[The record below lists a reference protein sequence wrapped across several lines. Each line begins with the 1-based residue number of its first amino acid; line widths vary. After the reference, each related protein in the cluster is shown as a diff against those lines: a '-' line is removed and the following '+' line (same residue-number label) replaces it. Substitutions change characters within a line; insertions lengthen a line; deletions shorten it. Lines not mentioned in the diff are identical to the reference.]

1 MRRRGEQGAQATQIC
16 LSSAEKRQVSD
27 MGNSDNGRTSAPKG
41 RRLVADRRAAA
52 AGTVRPDT
60 PPKPR
65 RKRRT
70 PRTARP
76 RPRGLRGW
84 IGALLRWI
92 GRVLWGLFWRS
103 AVIVAL
109 IVGLATGIYH
119 AQLPDLAAVVDAR
132 YRGSVTMLDRDGA
145 VFAWRGDQFGGA
157 IDPASVSPHLVHA
170 IIATEDR
177 RFYNHLGISPRG
189 IASAIRIN
197 LSEGRGPLSGHGG
210 STITQQ
216 VAKLMCLGV
225 PYDPAAWE
233 NEAAYEQDC
242 RRTTLWRK
250 LQEVPFA
257 LAMELRYSKDEILS
271 IYMNRAFLGAGTRGF
286 EAAAQRYFG
295 VSAAAVSPQ
304 QAAMLAGLLV
314 APSYYAPTRNLER
327 AQRRAATVLRLMEAQ
342 GYLTATEA
350 AVAQA
355 NPATLSAAARQD
367 RGGAFADWIMSTGP
381 DFLTGETT
389 EDVIIRTT
397 FDPALQAAAEA
408 ALVSV
413 FTDQVRDGS
422 AAQAAIVVMSADGA
436 VRAMVGGR
444 DTEGTGLFN
453 RATQARRQTG
463 SSFKPFVYAAALDLG
478 WRYDDLILDAPLTI
492 TIPGSGPWS
501 PVNYTGEFYGEV
513 TLTEALQRSLN
524 TAAVRLSEAV
534 GRDLVRNVAAE
545 FGIDSNLADGPALAL
560 GASESTLIE
569 MTGAYAGILNGGSAV
584 VPYGVQELRLVG
596 DSTALFEQVSGIA
609 ERVISDRAARQ
620 LTYMMAAAV
629 ADGTGRRAQLADRA
643 VAGKT
648 GTTNSQRDAWF
659 IGFTADYVTGV
670 WMGYDDN
677 TPLTGVTGGGLP
689 AEIWRQTMERIHADM
704 PPAPLPMIDPA
715 TEPPGRPRLVGDA
728 PEPNGPLEPPAQ
740 DQADQ
745 ILIRVLNGL
754 LGRN

>member
-1 MRRRGEQGAQATQIC
+1 M
-16 LSSAEKRQVSD
+16 SST
-27 MGNSDNGRTSAPKG
+27 GNGRRPNSSG
-41 RRLVADRRAAA
+41 RRLVADWRSAPASQSARNGAPPKA
-52 AGTVRPDT
+52 
-60 PPKPR
+60 PKPR
-65 RKRRT
+65 KTRRKRA
-70 PRTARP
+70 PRP
-76 RPRGLRGW
+76 RPQGLRGW
-84 IGALLRWI
+84 IGAFFRLIWRI
-92 GRVLWGLFWRS
+92 IWGFIWRS
-103 AVIVAL
+103 TAVAML
-109 IVGLATGIYH
+109 ILGAATSYYY

-132 YRGSVTMLDRDGA
+132 HRGSVTMLDRDGT

-170 IIATEDR
+170 IVATEDR
-177 RFYNHLGISPRG
+177 RFSRHFGISPRG

-225 PYDPAAWE
+225 PFDPNAWE

-250 LQEVPFA
+250 LQEMPFA
-257 LAMELRYSKDEILS
+257 LAMEFRYSKDEILS

-342 GYLTATEA
+342 GYLSATEA
-350 AVAQA
+350 AIAQA
-355 NPATLSAAARQD
+355 EPATLSSAARQD

-381 DFLTGETT
+381 DFLTRDTT
-389 EDVIIRTT
+389 EDVIIGTT
-397 FDPALQAAAEA
+397 FDPAMQQAAEEA
-408 ALVSV
+408 LASV
-413 FTDQVRDGS
+413 FSEQVREGS
-422 AAQAAIVVMSADGA
+422 EAQAAIVVMSADGA

-444 DTEGTGLFN
+444 DTAGTGLFN
-453 RATQARRQTG
+453 RASQAMRQTG

-478 WRYDDLILDAPLTI
+478 WRFDDLVLDAPLTI
-492 TIPGSGPWS
+492 NIPGSGPWS
-501 PVNYTGEFYGEV
+501 PENYTGEFYGEV
-513 TLTEALQRSLN
+513 TLTEALERSLN
-524 TAAVRLSEAV
+524 TAAVRLSEEV
-534 GRDLVRNVAAE
+534 GRDLVRTVAAE
-545 FGIDSNLADGPALAL
+545 FGIASDLAAGPALAL
-560 GASESTLIE
+560 GASEATLIE

-584 VPYGVQELRLVG
+584 LPFGVQELRLVG
-596 DSTALFEQVSGIA
+596 DADPLFAQVTGIQ
-609 ERVISDRAARQ
+609 ERVISEHAARQ
-620 LTYMMAAAV
+620 LTYMMSMAV
-629 ADGTGRRAQLADRA
+629 AEGTGQRARLRDRP

-659 IGFTADYVTGV
+659 IGFTGDYVAGV

-677 TPLTGVTGGGLP
+677 SPLTGVTGGGLP
-689 AEIWRQTMERIHADM
+689 AEIWRQTMERIHRDL
-704 PPAPLPMIDPA
+704 PASPLMTIDPVA
-715 TEPPGRPRLVGDA
+715 EALARPQAVLPRGTLLGTA
-728 PEPNGPLEPPAQ
+728 PQ
-740 DQADQ
+740 DEAEQ
-745 ILIRVLNGL
+745 ILMRVLNGL